1 MKHILSSPA
10 AVFYGRDLYSS
21 RSLAIS
27 TENGKITSIR
37 EIPADPS
44 LPLVSPGWI
53 DLQVNG
59 CFGHDFNKAGVQSSD
74 ISNAAAKLHSCGV
87 TKFLPTIITNSPE
100 RMAAGMA
107 AVHQAC
113 LENPITAASVPGIH
127 MEGPW
132 ISDQDGP
139 RGAHE
144 LACVRDGS
152 LSEFTALQQ
161 AAGGKICKV
170 TLAPERNGAID
181 LIPQLTAQGVRVAIG
196 HSNASR
202 SDILAAADAGASI
215 STHLGNGSHPVLP
228 RHQNYIWEQLVEDRL
243 YAGLIADGHHLPPA
257 VLTAM
262 LRCKGEK
269 AFVVSDCVSLAG
281 LAPGEYSDEIGSSVI
296 LAENGRLYMKS
307 TPDILAGSS
316 ATLLQN
322 LEFLAGT
329 LKMALKDAVT
339 LVTRRPSEAMGW
351 PDSGTLA
358 VGKKAD
364 LTFFDFD
371 FNTGKIQV
379 RQTVVAGVSVYRQD
393 VCTPE

>member
-1 MKHILSSPA
+1 MQDIMFSPA
-10 AVFYGRDLYSS
+10 AVFYGRDLYSN

-37 EIPADPS
+37 EIPANSS
-44 LPLVSPGWI
+44 LLLVSPGWI

-59 CFGHDFNKAGVQSSD
+59 CFGYDFNKTGVQSSD
-74 ISNAAAKLHSCGV
+74 ISNAVTKLHSCGV

-113 LENPITAASVPGIH
+113 LENPVTAASIPGIH

-144 LACVRDGS
+144 LAFVRDGS
-152 LSEFTALQQ
+152 LSEFAALQQ

-181 LIPQLTAQGVRVAIG
+181 LIPQLTGQGVRVAIG

-215 STHLGNGSHPVLP
+215 STHLGNGSHPILP
-228 RHQNYIWEQLVEDRL
+228 RHQNYIWEQLAEDRL

-262 LRCKGEK
+262 LRCKGKK

-307 TPDILAGSS
+307 TPGILAGSS

-339 LVTRRPSEAMGW
+339 LVTRRPAEAMGW
-351 PDSGTLA
+351 SDSGTLA

-379 RQTVVAGVSVYRQD
+379 RQTVVAGVSVYRQN
-393 VCTPE
+393 V

>member
-1 MKHILSSPA
+1 MKNILSSPA
-10 AVFYGRDLYSS
+10 AVFYGRDIYSN
-21 RSLAIS
+21 RALAIN
-27 TENGKITSIR
+27 TENGKITAIR
-37 EIPADPS
+37 EIPADPA

-59 CFGHDFNKAGVQSSD
+59 CFGYDFNKAGVQSGD
-74 ISNAAAKLHSCGV
+74 ISKAASKLHSCGV

-100 RMAAGMA
+100 RMAASMI
-107 AVHQAC
+107 AVDQAC
-113 LENPITAASVPGIH
+113 RENPITAASIPGIH
-127 MEGPW
+127 LEGPW

-144 LACVRDGS
+144 PAYVRDGS
-152 LSEFTALQQ
+152 LSEWEQLQQ
-161 AAGGKICKV
+161 AAGGRIRKV
-170 TLAPERNGAID
+170 TLAPERNGALP
-181 LIPQLTAQGVRVAIG
+181 LITQLVEQGIRVAIG
-196 HSNASR
+196 HSNA
-202 SDILAAADAGASI
+202 DHAAILAAADAGASI
-215 STHLGNGSHPVLP
+215 STHLGNGSHPMLP
-228 RHQNYIWEQLVEDRL
+228 RHHNYIWEQLAEDRL

-281 LAPGEYSDEIGSSVI
+281 LAPGEYSDEIGSVVV
-296 LAENGRLYMKS
+296 LAENGRLSMKS

-322 LEFLAGT
+322 IEFLTGT
-329 LKMALKDAVT
+329 LKLALKDAVT
-339 LVTRRPSEAMGW
+339 LVTRRPAAAMGW

-358 VGKKAD
+358 ASKSAD

-371 FNTGKIQV
+371 FNAGKIKV
-379 RQTVVAGVSVYRQD
+379 RQTVVAGISVYQQE
-393 VCTPE
+393 T

>member
-1 MKHILSSPA
+1 MKNILSSPA
-10 AVFYGRDLYSS
+10 AVFYGRDLYTS
-21 RSLAIS
+21 RSLAIH
-27 TENGKITSIR
+27 TENGKISLIK
-37 EIPADPS
+37 EVPADPA
-44 LPLVSPGWI
+44 LPFVSPGWI

-59 CFGHDFNKAGVQSSD
+59 CFGYDFNKAGVRSSD
-74 ISNAAAKLHSCGV
+74 VSNAAAKLHSCGV
-87 TKFLPTIITNSPE
+87 TKFLPTIITNTPE

-113 LENPITAASVPGIH
+113 TENPVTAASIPGIH

-132 ISDQDGP
+132 ISEQDGP

-152 LSEFTALQQ
+152 LTEFAELQQ
-161 AAGGKICKV
+161 AAGGRICEV
-170 TLAPERNGAID
+170 TMAPERNGAPA
-181 LIPQLTAQGVRVAIG
+181 LISRLTEQGVRVAIG

-202 SDILAAADAGASI
+202 ADILAAADAGASI
-215 STHLGNGSHPVLP
+215 STHLGNGSHPILP
-228 RHQNYIWEQLVEDRL
+228 RHHNYIWEQLAEDRL
-243 YAGLIADGHHLPPA
+243 CAGLIADGHHLPPA

-296 LAENGRLYMKS
+296 LDETGRLYMKA

-322 LEFLAGT
+322 VEFLAGT

-339 LVTRRPSEAMGW
+339 LVTRRPAEAMGW
-351 PDSGTLA
+351 QDSGTLA
-358 VGKKAD
+358 TGKNAD

-379 RQTVVAGVSVYRQD
+379 RQTVVAGVSVYRR
-393 VCTPE
+393 EA

>member
-1 MKHILSSPA
+1 M
-10 AVFYGRDLYSS
+10 
-21 RSLAIS
+21 
-27 TENGKITSIR
+27 
-37 EIPADPS
+37 
-44 LPLVSPGWI
+44 
-53 DLQVNG
+53 
-59 CFGHDFNKAGVQSSD
+59 
-74 ISNAAAKLHSCGV
+74 
-87 TKFLPTIITNSPE
+87 
-100 RMAAGMA
+100 
-107 AVHQAC
+107 
-113 LENPITAASVPGIH
+113 
-127 MEGPW
+127 
-132 ISDQDGP
+132 
-139 RGAHE
+139 
-144 LACVRDGS
+144 
-152 LSEFTALQQ
+152 
-161 AAGGKICKV
+161 
-170 TLAPERNGAID
+170 
-181 LIPQLTAQGVRVAIG
+181 RVAIG

-228 RHQNYIWEQLVEDRL
+228 RHQNYIWEQLAEDRL

-393 VCTPE
+393 VCTPK